1 MWECGVYVK
10 LFSSLY
16 QGTLRGRSDEI
27 LVFTNLLA
35 HADMHGNV
43 DKHFKAISEET
54 GLPRERVEAAIA
66 TLEAPDPESRSP
78 EMQGCRIV
86 RMDDHR
92 IWGWKI
98 VNYGKYRAIRNEEDR
113 REQNRVAQE
122 RFRNKHSKP
131 HKPEKAQGEAEGNAE
146 AIKEPSAPSALE
158 LEVGFKAFWKVYPR
172 KVGKGDA
179 ERAWK
184 KLRPPEQLVIGIV
197 AAVESQRTCA
207 QWTKEGGEFIP
218 HPATWLNRKGWL
230 DEATQIDYGT
240 CHVCPEKAIGRSKSG
255 LAHCAKARH
264 IDQANGR

>member
-1 MWECGVYVK
+1 MYVK

-78 EMQGCRIV
+78 EMQGCRLV

-113 REQNRVAQE
+113 REQNRAAQE
-122 RFRNKHSKP
+122 RFRSKHSKP
-131 HKPEKAQGEAEGNAE
+131 HKPEKAQGEAEGE
-146 AIKEPSAPSALE
+146 AKALKEPSAPSALD
-158 LEVGFKAFWKVYPR
+158 VRFQAFWNAYPR
-172 KVGKGDA
+172 KVGKGAA
-179 ERAWK
+179 ERLWK
-184 KLRPPEQLVIGIV
+184 RLAPDAALLATILAAIEAQL
-197 AAVESQRTCA
+197 TCA
-207 QWTKEGGEFIP
+207 QWTKDGGEFIP

-230 DEATQIDYGT
+230 DEAVKINYGT
-240 CHVCPEKAIGRSKSG
+240 CKFCPNPATAISKRG
-255 LAHCAKARH
+255 IPHCATPRH
-264 IDQANGR
+264 IDQAEGKA